1 MSEPFTLSQLK
12 KLLATPEPAEL
23 GPGPRAQVVPLA
35 ELQAEIDR
43 ALEAGKLPPLAGR
56 LIRATVLLWHDH
68 LAAAHVVAQE
78 IETSDGSYVHAIM
91 HRREADYG
99 NAKYWFRRVG
109 AHACSP
115 ELAAKTAAL
124 LQIQPAAGLTVK
136 LAVERN
142 RWDPY
147 AFIDECEAAAGQTA
161 SAPRTELLLAIQKI
175 EFEVLLEHF
184 YRLEQ

>member
-1 MSEPFTLSQLK
+1 MPRMFWRRRLK
-12 KLLATPEPAEL
+12 PVMAVTCT
-23 GPGPRAQVVPLA
+23 R
-35 ELQAEIDR
+35 
-43 ALEAGKLPPLAGR
+43 
-56 LIRATVLLWHDH
+56 
-68 LAAAHVVAQE
+68 
-78 IETSDGSYVHAIM
+78 SC
-91 HRREADYG
+91 
-99 NAKYWFRRVG
+99 VG
-109 AHACSP
+109 AHACFP

-124 LQIQPAAGLTVK
+124 LQIQDAAGLTVK

-147 AFIDECEAAAGQTA
+147 AFIDECEAAAGQGA